1 MAKAVQTTERAP
13 ADNRILQLPFVT
25 LQNVTW
31 QTYQALLADMG
42 EHRSARLAYDHGTL
56 EIKMPSKKLHELL
69 NRLLER
75 IVVTLTEELDM
86 DVLSFGSTTF
96 DNEELK
102 QGVEPDSCFYIQ
114 NASRVNPEDDSPPQD
129 FPPDLVVEVDIT
141 SSSKSRLNIYRAM
154 EVAEVWRYKRNQ
166 LAIIQLKEGEYV
178 ECESSSVFP
187 IISSSVLNGFL
198 SQGKCSNNHNSL
210 IKELR
215 SWILNRNKI

>member
-1 MAKAVQTTERAP
+1 MANAAQTIERAP
-13 ADNRILQLPFVT
+13 ADDGNVLQLPFVT
-25 LQNVTW
+25 LQKVTW

-56 EIKMPSKKLHELL
+56 EIKMPSKLHELL

-75 IVVTLTEELDM
+75 IIVTLTEELEM

-141 SSSKSRLNIYRAM
+141 SSSKSRLNIYRVM

-166 LAIIQLKEGEYV
+166 LVILQLREGGYL
-178 ECESSSVFP
+178 ECEYSSIFP
-187 IISSSVLNGFL
+187 MTSSEVLNGFL
-198 SQGKCSNNHNSL
+198 NQGERSSNHNSL
-210 IKELR
+210 IRDLR
-215 SWILNRNKI
+215 FWIQDSHS

>member
-1 MAKAVQTTERAP
+1 MVNAAQTIERVP
-13 ADNRILQLPFVT
+13 ADDGGVLPLPFVT

-56 EIKMPSKKLHELL
+56 EIKMPSKLHELL

-75 IVVTLTEELDM
+75 IIVTLTEELDM

-141 SSSKSRLNIYRAM
+141 SSSKSRLNIYGSMRVPEIWCYSHQGIAILKLQQQQYT
-154 EVAEVWRYKRNQ
+154 ECKRSTIFPMLSRKLLSNY
-166 LAIIQLKEGEYV
+166 LK
-178 ECESSSVFP
+178 
-187 IISSSVLNGFL
+187 
-198 SQGKCSNNHNSL
+198 QGKRSNNHN
-210 IKELR
+210 
-215 SWILNRNKI
+215 ILFREMRY

>member
-1 MAKAVQTTERAP
+1 MVNAIETIERAP
-13 ADNRILQLPFVT
+13 SDDSNVLQLPFVI
-25 LQNVTW
+25 LQNVAW

-56 EIKMPSKKLHELL
+56 EIKLPSKLHELL

-141 SSSKSRLNIYRAM
+141 SSSKSRLNIYRSM
-154 EVAEVWRYKRNQ
+154 GVGEVWRYKRNQ
-166 LAIIQLKEGEYV
+166 LVILKLQEGNYL

-187 IISSSVLNGFL
+187 MLSNSVRNGFL
-198 SQGKCSNNHNSL
+198 NQGRQSNNYNSL
-210 IKELR
+210 IRDLRRWLREAKE
-215 SWILNRNKI
+215 

>member
-1 MAKAVQTTERAP
+1 MTHTAQTLERAP
-13 ADNRILQLPFVT
+13 ADDGDGLRLPFVT

-31 QTYQALLADMG
+31 QTYQALLSDLG
-42 EHRSARLAYDHGTL
+42 EHRSARLTYDCGTL
-56 EIKMPSKKLHELL
+56 EIKMPSKLHELL

-75 IVVTLTEELDM
+75 IIVTLTEELDM
-86 DVLSFGSTTF
+86 EVLSFGSTTF

-141 SSSKSRLNIYRAM
+141 SSSKSRLNIYRVM
-154 EVAEVWRYKRNQ
+154 GVEEVWRYKHSQ
-166 LAIIQLKEGEYV
+166 LIILQLQEGEYM

-187 IISSSVLNGFL
+187 MLSGNVLNGFL
-198 SQGKCSNNHNSL
+198 NQGKRSSNHNSL
-210 IKELR
+210 ISELR
-215 SWILNRNKI
+215 LWLNNLK

>member
-1 MAKAVQTTERAP
+1 MVNAAQTIERP
-13 ADNRILQLPFVT
+13 SADDGNVLQLPFVT

-56 EIKMPSKKLHELL
+56 EIKMPSKWHELL

-75 IVVTLTEELDM
+75 IIVTLTEELDM

-102 QGVEPDSCFYIQ
+102 QGVEPDSGFYIQ

-141 SSSKSRLNIYRAM
+141 SSSKSRLHIYQVM

-166 LAIIQLKEGEYV
+166 LVVLQLREGEYL
-178 ECESSSVFP
+178 ECEYSSIFP
-187 IISSSVLNGFL
+187 MLSSEVLNGFL
-198 SQGKCSNNHNSL
+198 NKGKRSSNHNSL
-210 IKELR
+210 IRDLR
-215 SWILNRNKI
+215 LWIQGFHS

>member
-1 MAKAVQTTERAP
+1 MINAAQTIEQAP
-13 ADNRILQLPFVT
+13 ANDSDILQLPFVT
-25 LQNVTW
+25 LHNVTW
-31 QTYQALLADMG
+31 QTYQALLSDMG

-56 EIKMPSKKLHELL
+56 EIKMPSKLHELL

-75 IVVTLTEELDM
+75 IIVTLTEELEM
-86 DVLSFGSTTF
+86 EVLSFGSTTF

-141 SSSKSRLNIYRAM
+141 SSSKSRLNIYRVM
-154 EVAEVWRYKRNQ
+154 GVAEVWRYKHNELVILQ
-166 LAIIQLKEGEYV
+166 LQEGKYV

-187 IISSSVLNGFL
+187 ILSSNVLNGFL
-198 SQGKCSNNHNSL
+198 NQGKRSSNHNNL
-210 IKELR
+210 IRELR
-215 SWILNRNKI
+215 LWLNNLK